1 MSSEIFL
8 QLVSL
13 RSQLM
18 RRVVRRPT
26 NSLFR
31 MGYLPAVDGQLVV

>member
-1 MSSEIFL
+1 VSIEGSLNPEVTL

-18 RRVVRRPT
+18 RRAVRRPET
-26 NSLFR
+26 
-31 MGYLPAVDGQLVV
+31 QQ